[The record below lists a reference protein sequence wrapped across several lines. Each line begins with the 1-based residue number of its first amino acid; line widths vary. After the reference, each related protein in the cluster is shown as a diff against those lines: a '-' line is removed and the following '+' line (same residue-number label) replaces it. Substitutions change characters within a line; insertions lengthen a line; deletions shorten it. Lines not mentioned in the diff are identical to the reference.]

1 MPMQE
6 SHRAALYSSELA
18 EAPLSEQSLNRPKGN
33 QSSMTQDDT
42 SERLVDIRDLTVAY
56 GKRVALDNV
65 TLAIEPGVVG
75 LLGPNGAGKST
86 LLRTLLGFIRPANGS
101 ASVFG
106 MPVTG
111 NALRIRQ
118 RIGYMPEKD
127 ITSPKISAV
136 AFVSYCGS
144 LAGMPRADAIQRAH
158 EVLNYVGLD
167 EERYRTME
175 TFSAGMLQRAKL
187 AQALIH
193 DPRLLFLDE
202 PTNGLD
208 PLGRVEML
216 DLITEI
222 AKIKQVAII
231 LSSHLL
237 PDIEHVCER
246 VVVINHGR
254 IVRTGDMTDLTRMKG
269 RMMEVRV
276 REGHG
281 TFADYL
287 RKHEFNVQETHD
299 GTLIVTHGESVTVE
313 GLYGLARETGH
324 QIRHVSPVRQKLE
337 EVFLEAIQDTAAPA

>member
-1 MPMQE
+1 MSE
-6 SHRAALYSSELA
+6 STRATLYSTSPAAGPSPPVVHE
-18 EAPLSEQSLNRPKGN
+18 PLNGKPTRMTHEQ
-33 QSSMTQDDT
+33 TDA
-42 SERLVDIRDLTVAY
+42 RLVDIRDLTVAY
-56 GKRVALDNV
+56 GSRVALDNV
-65 TLAIEPGVVG
+65 TLAIEPGVIG

-86 LLRTLLGFIRPANGS
+86 LLRTLLGFIRPVNGT

-106 MPVTG
+106 MPIAG

-118 RIGYMPEKD
+118 HIGYMPEKD

-136 AFVSYCGS
+136 SFVSYCGS

-187 AQALIH
+187 AQGLIH

-208 PLGRVEML
+208 PIGRVEML
-216 DLITEI
+216 DLIKEI

-246 VVVINHGR
+246 VIVINRGR
-254 IVRTGDMTDLTRMKG
+254 IVRTGDMSDLTRMKG

-276 REGHG
+276 REGYAA
-281 TFADYL
+281 FADTL
-287 RKHEFNVQETHD
+287 RSRGFGAQETHD

-313 GLYGLARETGH
+313 GLYSLARETGH

-337 EVFLEAIQDTAAPA
+337 EVFLEAIQEQPATAE

>member
-1 MPMQE
+1 MHDQHA
-6 SHRAALYSSELA
+6 SLYSGPTADVSNIPA
-18 EAPLSEQSLNRPKGN
+18 VQPHSGNEAIA
-33 QSSMTQDDT
+33 MTHPET
-42 SERLVDIRDLTVAY
+42 ETPIVDIRNMTVAY
-56 GKRVALDNV
+56 GRRVALDNISL
-65 TLAIEPGVVG
+65 TIKPGVVG

-86 LLRTLLGFIRPANGS
+86 LLRTLLGFIKPASGS
-101 ASVFG
+101 AEVFG
-106 MPVTG
+106 MPVAR

-136 AFVSYCGS
+136 SFVSYCGS
-144 LAGMPRADAIQRAH
+144 LAGMPRDDAIQRAH

-187 AQALIH
+187 AQGLIH

-216 DLITEI
+216 DLIKEI
-222 AKIKQVAII
+222 AKIKQVAIL

-246 VVVINHGR
+246 VVVINRGR
-254 IVRTGDMTDLTRMKG
+254 IVRTGEMDDLTQMKG

-276 REGHG
+276 RENYR
-281 TFADYL
+281 TFAAHLQEQGYTI
-287 RKHEFNVQETHD
+287 QETHD
-299 GTLIVTHGESVTVE
+299 GTLIVTHGEAVTVR
-313 GLYGLARETGH
+313 GLYEMARASGH
-324 QIRHVSPVRQKLE
+324 QIRHVSPVRQRLE
-337 EVFLEAIQDTAAPA
+337 EVFLEAIQPAADPH

>member
-1 MPMQE
+1 MNE
-6 SHRAALYSSELA
+6 THEAALYSPGPAESSDLA
-18 EAPLSEQSLNRPKGN
+18 VAQHRGNGKRTAMPEHETDAPI
-33 QSSMTQDDT
+33 
-42 SERLVDIRDLTVAY
+42 VDIRDLTVAY
-56 GKRVALDNV
+56 GRRIALDNV
-65 TLAIEPGVVG
+65 SLSIAPGVVG

-86 LLRTLLGFIRPANGS
+86 LLRTLLGFIKPASGS
-101 ASVFG
+101 ARVFG
-106 MPVTG
+106 MPIGG
-111 NALRIRQ
+111 NALHIRQ

-136 AFVSYCGS
+136 SFVSYCGS
-144 LAGMPRADAIQRAH
+144 LAGMPRSDAIQRAH

-216 DLITEI
+216 DLIIEI

-246 VVVINHGR
+246 VVVVNGGR

-276 REGHG
+276 REGHAA
-281 TFADYL
+281 FADHL
-287 RKHEFNVQETHD
+287 RQHGYAAQETHD
-299 GTLIVTHGESVTVE
+299 GTLIITHDTAVTVA
-313 GLYGLARETGH
+313 GMYALARETGH
-324 QIRHVSPVRQKLE
+324 QIRHISPVRQKLE
-337 EVFLEAIQDTAAPA
+337 EVFLEAIQSPVAAS

>member
-1 MPMQE
+1 MRE
-6 SHRAALYSSELA
+6 THKAGLYSSSLA
-18 EAPLSEQSLNRPKGN
+18 DAPLARVAQNRSGGIRN
-33 QSSMTQDDT
+33 SMAQDDT
-42 SERLVDIRDLTVAY
+42 TTRIVDIRDLTVAY
-56 GKRVALDNV
+56 GRRVALDNV
-65 TLAIEPGVVG
+65 TLAIEPGVIG

-86 LLRTLLGFIRPANGS
+86 LLRTLLGFIRPVSGS

-106 MPVTG
+106 MPIRG

-127 ITSPKISAV
+127 ITSPKVSAV
-136 AFVSYCGS
+136 SFVSYCGS
-144 LAGMPRADAIQRAH
+144 LAGMPRSDAIQRAH

-208 PLGRVEML
+208 PIGRVEML

-222 AKIKQVAII
+222 AKLKQVAII

-246 VVVINHGR
+246 VVVINQGR
-254 IVRTGDMTDLTRMKG
+254 IVRTGDMADLTRMKG

-276 REGHG
+276 REGHAA
-281 TFADYL
+281 FAGYL

-299 GTLIVTHGESVTVE
+299 GTLIVTHDDSVTVKR
-313 GLYGLARETGH
+313 LYTLARETGH

-337 EVFLEAIQDTAAPA
+337 EVFLEAIQETAAPV

>member
-1 MPMQE
+1 MREPHE
-6 SHRAALYSSELA
+6 AALYSSSPA
-18 EAPLSEQSLNRPKGN
+18 EALLPQASSKPINGRPTT
-33 QSSMTQDDT
+33 MTQDDT
-42 SERLVDIRDLTVAY
+42 NARIVDIQGMTVSY
-56 GKRVALDNV
+56 GTRVALDNV
-65 TLAIEPGVVG
+65 TLPIEPGVVG

-86 LLRTLLGFIRPANGS
+86 LLRTLLGFIRPASGT

-106 MPVTG
+106 MPIAG

-136 AFVSYCGS
+136 SFVSYCGS
-144 LAGMPRADAIQRAH
+144 LAGMPRSDAIQRAH

-208 PLGRVEML
+208 PTGRVEML
-216 DLITEI
+216 NLITEI
-222 AKIKQVAII
+222 AKLKQVAII

-246 VVVINHGR
+246 VVVINQGR

-276 REGHG
+276 REGYA

-287 RKHEFNVQETHD
+287 RKHGFNAQETHD
-299 GTLIVTHGESVTVE
+299 GTLIVTHDDSVTVE
-313 GLYGLARETGH
+313 RLYALARETGH

-337 EVFLEAIQDTAAPA
+337 EVFLEAIQEATV

>member
-1 MPMQE
+1 MNDHP
-6 SHRAALYSSELA
+6 RAALYSGEPA
-18 EAPLSEQSLNRPKGN
+18 DVPLESAHSLSVQPETVG
-33 QSSMTQDDT
+33 MTQT
-42 SERLVDIRDLTVAY
+42 ETNGPIVDIRNMSVAY
-56 GKRVALDNV
+56 GRRIALDDV
-65 TLAIEPGVVG
+65 TLKVEPGVVG

-86 LLRTLLGFIRPANGS
+86 LLRTLLGFLRPASGQ
-101 ASVFG
+101 AEVFG
-106 MPVTG
+106 MPVTD

-118 RIGYMPEKD
+118 RIGYMPERD

-136 AFVSYCGS
+136 SFVSYCGS
-144 LAGMPRADAIQRAH
+144 LAGMPRNDAIQRAH

-216 DLITEI
+216 DLIKEI
-222 AKIKQVAII
+222 AKIKQVAIL

-254 IVRTGDMTDLTRMKG
+254 IVRAGEMDDLTQMKG

-276 REGHG
+276 RENHR
-281 TFADYL
+281 TFADHL
-287 RKHEFNVQETHD
+287 RERGFGIQETHD
-299 GTLIVTHGESVTVE
+299 GTLIVTHDAEVSVK
-313 GLYGLARETGH
+313 GLYELAQQSGH

-337 EVFLEAIQDTAAPA
+337 EVFLEAIQTSGASD